1 MRYFV
6 VLIVL
11 LVSSQTAWAKPPRW
25 EVDENRSSLA
35 FIFMQE
41 GGTYRGTFE
50 RFTSD
55 ILFDPQDL
63 KASHAKVVID
73 LTSLNAGNEERNDAL
88 RSSDWFYLK
97 KFPTAEFKTTS
108 FQHLADNRYDV
119 SGVLS
124 IRGIEQQVVLASI
137 IEIEGDSVH
146 MTAEMDMNRL
156 DYGLG
161 EGFWANPDFIG
172 LEVALDIE
180 LFAQHQP

>member
-1 MRYFV
+1 MRLFAA
-6 VLIVL
+6 LLVL
-11 LVSSQTAWAKPPRW
+11 LLSCQTGWAQPSRW

-41 GGTYRGTFE
+41 GAVHRGVFE
-50 RFTSD
+50 KFTPD
-55 ILFDPQDL
+55 IFFDPQDL
-63 KASHAKVVID
+63 EASHAEVVID
-73 LTSLNAGNEERNDAL
+73 LTSLSAGNEERDDAL
-88 RSSDWFYLK
+88 RSSDWFYLR

-108 FQHLADNRYDV
+108 FQYLEGNRYDI

-124 IRGIEQQVVLASI
+124 IRGIEQQVVLKSI
-137 IEIEGDSVH
+137 IEIEGDAVH

-180 LFAQHQP
+180 LFARRLP